1 MWFNLNGSPTEYKY
15 SYGYQNWYPS
25 VEKET
30 KNTKKNVG
38 LFDLSPFSK
47 FDLIGEKSFEELQ
60 KICTANIKSN
70 PGKTT
75 YTQILNKDG
84 GIEIDCTV
92 VCLDKNFF
100 RIISSAATRERD
112 KFFISKN
119 ISNEVELKDVTDDY
133 CCLGL
138 FGPKSRDL
146 LSKISKENYS
156 NESFKF
162 GSGKYVIID
171 DIKVWVQRLSY
182 VGEIGFELYVDS
194 SNAKRLYK
202 IIVTEG
208 KSHNLSHCGMHA
220 MDTMRME
227 SGFLHWG
234 HDISPEENQYQ
245 AGLSFAISYKKNTNF
260 LGKDALLKIKDK
272 EPGKKMTMLT
282 LKSKKPGE
290 PLLLHDEP
298 IYLDDKIIGRTT
310 SGNYSFNFDKNLT
323 FGYVNKDLSNLD
335 TSKNKIYVEVGKIKY
350 EAEYLAKP
358 LNQNNFKTI

>member
-1 MWFNLNGSPTEYKY
+1 MLNT
-15 SYGYQNWYPS
+15 
-25 VEKET
+25 
-30 KNTKKNVG
+30 
-38 LFDLSPFSK
+38 
-47 FDLIGEKSFEELQ
+47 
-60 KICTANIKSN
+60 
-70 PGKTT
+70 
-75 YTQILNKDG
+75 DG
-84 GIEIDCTV
+84 GIETDLTV
-92 VCLDKNFF
+92 VCLDQNHF

-112 KFFISKN
+112 KFFIKKN
-119 ISNEVELKDVTDDY
+119 ISDEVELNDVTDDY
-133 CCLGL
+133 CCLGM

-146 LSKISKENYS
+146 LSKISNENYS

-162 GSGKYVIID
+162 GSGKHVIID

-310 SGNYSFNFDKNLT
+310 SGNYSFNFNKNLA
-323 FGYVNKDLSNLD
+323 FGYVKIDEKLNLI
-335 TSKNKIYVEVGKIKY
+335 KNKLIEIEIEKKKY
-350 EAEYLAKP
+350 KAEILLKP
-358 LNQNNFKTI
+358 LNQKDYKNS